1 MDANSIIDKFAGHTK
16 WIEEFGLDI
25 GPRIVASK
33 LTSMV
38 VCFSFYVSRF
48 LILVSTSDER
58 AKKDN
63 KREKKS
69 PKKWEFCHVQQL
81 LRNVYVN
88 SRAIS
93 IRRHYKAGY

>member
-1 MDANSIIDKFAGHTK
+1 MDRGIWLRHRTTYRCKETYVDGCLF
-16 WIEEFGLDI
+16 
-25 GPRIVASK
+25 
-33 LTSMV
+33 